1 MSAVAAPAS
10 TVSLKDIDRGQN
22 SRELD
27 ADHVKALAASIALR
41 GLIVPLLVARDGE
54 RYTLIAGHHRY
65 AACLSL
71 GMDEVEVTL
80 REQERTSADSAAEN
94 VVRKALTPL
103 EEARAVKSM
112 LDEGYTLDGAA
123 TVLGWS
129 TKLVSAR
136 ARILELPESAQRL
149 LGSGELPVS
158 SLATLERIASCS
170 PSLCDLLV
178 GAVDE
183 GAIDGDMLAS
193 NPAWAIGHVVRES
206 AGKVFAAYLSTLSS
220 HDVEELRPG
229 KKA

>member
-27 ADHVKALAASIALR
+27 ADHVDALAASIALR
-41 GLIVPLLVARDGE
+41 GLIVPLLVSTDRE
-54 RYTLIAGHHRY
+54 RFKLIAGHHRY
-65 AACLSL
+65 AACQSL
-71 GMDEVEVTL
+71 GLQEVEITI
-80 REQERTSADSAAEN
+80 REQAGTSADSAAEN

-103 EEARAVKSM
+103 EEARAVKNM

-129 TKLVSAR
+129 AKLVAAR

-158 SLATLERIASCS
+158 SLATIERIAAAS
-170 PSLCDLLV
+170 PALGETV
-178 GAVDE
+178 VQAV
-183 GAIDGDMLAS
+183 ADGSIGGEMLAS
-193 NPAWAIGHVVRES
+193 NPAWAIGHAVRES
-206 AGKVFAAYLSTLSS
+206 SAKTFAAHLSSLAS
-220 HDVEELRPG
+220 HDVQ
-229 KKA
+229 